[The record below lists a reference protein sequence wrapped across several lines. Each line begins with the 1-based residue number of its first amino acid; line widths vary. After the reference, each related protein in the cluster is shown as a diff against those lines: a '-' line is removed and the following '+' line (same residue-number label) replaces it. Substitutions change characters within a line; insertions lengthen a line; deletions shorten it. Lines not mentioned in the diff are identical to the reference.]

1 MCTSSLF
8 IAFLDLDFPS
18 PRACVHSFSCLSFPP
33 HLDFPGP
40 RACVHS
46 FSFLSFPPH
55 LDCPG
60 PRACVP
66 YFSLCFG
73 ILIIFFL
80 MSVYHLPW
88 HYPLDWPIDFQCHAI
103 FLSTLFFICFPRIK
117 VLATHFRMIFYRLLN
132 SSHELSKGLDCCCIV
147 GSPCRRVILGG
158 ESWLMAYLNKII
170 ASSQQ

>member
-8 IAFLDLDFPS
+8 IAFLDLDFPG
-18 PRACVHSFSCLSFPP
+18 PWACVHSFSCLSFPP

-55 LDCPG
+55 LDCLG
-60 PRACVP
+60 PRACIP

-80 MSVYHLPW
+80 MFVYHLPW
-88 HYPLDWPIDFQCHAI
+88 RYLLDWLIDVQCHPV
-103 FLSTLFFICFPRIK
+103 FLSTLFFRCFPR
-117 VLATHFRMIFYRLLN
+117 TIFYRLLD
-132 SSHELSKGLDCCCIV
+132 SSHELSKGLDSCCVV
-147 GSPCRRVILGG
+147 GSPCSWVSLSQLRVRRV
-158 ESWLMAYLNKII
+158 
-170 ASSQQ
+170 QQ